1 MPGSPMPDSGR
12 LLVMIAAIARLLDG
26 LGHVAVGAASPLP
39 AAAALLARELSG
51 SRLIVSILGSERHN
65 PFTDGGRELFDC
77 AAQGRLDAFFLSGV
91 QIDASGA
98 VNLLGLGPAEALSRR
113 FLGNFGAPY
122 LASLVPNVILFRT
135 DHAPRTLVETVDFV
149 TAPGREGRR
158 LVTDRGVFVVRDRRF
173 ALESRHDGESLE
185 ALRAATG
192 FRFAVAPGASVT
204 PGPDARMRDLLK
216 ETVAG
221 EMAEIY
227 PAFAARLADAL
238 EAA

>member
-1 MPGSPMPDSGR
+1 MGGSPMPEPGR

-26 LGHVAVGAASPLP
+26 LGHVAVGAASPVP

-98 VNLLGLGPAEALSRR
+98 VNLLGLGSPEALSRR
-113 FLGNFGAPY
+113 YLGNFGAPY

-135 DHAPRTLVETVDFV
+135 DHGPRTLVETVDFV

-158 LVTDRGVFVVRDRRF
+158 MVTDRGVFVVRDGRF
-173 ALESRHDGESLE
+173 VLESRHDGETLDGL
-185 ALRAATG
+185 AMATG
-192 FRFAVAPGASVT
+192 FKFAVASSASVT
-204 PGPDARMRDLLK
+204 PAPDARMRALLK

-238 EAA
+238 RTA